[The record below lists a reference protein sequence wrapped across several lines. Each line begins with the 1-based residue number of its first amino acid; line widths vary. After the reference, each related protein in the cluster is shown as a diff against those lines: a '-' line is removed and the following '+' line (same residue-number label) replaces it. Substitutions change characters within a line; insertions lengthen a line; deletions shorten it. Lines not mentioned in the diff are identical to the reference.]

1 MFTLNGYPRRRLF
14 DLNRRS
20 TAIGSLNI
28 VLLDKLEVLFL
39 AGVDVA
45 LQ

>member
-1 MFTLNGYPRRRLF
+1 MLPLDGYPRRRLF

-20 TAIGSLNI
+20 AAIGSLTI